1 VAARLVN
8 DARYGGPS
16 LKDRILYDDILYDD
30 ILYDDILYDKGKPA
44 APAGRTSPG

>member
-30 ILYDDILYDKGKPA
+30 ILYDKGKPA